1 MKFLIT
7 SILIALTVINS
18 SFAQKVL
25 NLQDALSIALS
36 KSYSIQSAGLALENS
51 QKNLEAVKL
60 GLMTSIYMD
69 FNIPSYSR
77 TLSNQFDPISGTQ
90 QFYNY
95 GYTTYE
101 SQLSFSQP
109 LIFTNG
115 TFTLTG
121 ELWRRT
127 QFSSGEEIPADY
139 YSNLSLSF
147 QQPLFTFNTLKASV
161 TRAEINLEKAQR
173 NYAGA
178 SKDIVYNV
186 TAGFYQLYQARE
198 NVEIAKEKVKQTES
212 SYQTA
217 QNKFKAGLIAEVEA
231 LQLEVDL
238 ASSKNDLLNAERNY
252 SEVKNN
258 FKILIGLK
266 LSDSIDVVAKLE
278 YNPVTINLDEA
289 INYALAN
296 RSELKN
302 SEADIELS
310 KLSVDETGSQGNISA
325 MLSANYGL
333 NKDDNRFQDIFHQFD
348 GSRSVTFSVHV
359 PVLDWGANNRKVEAA
374 EANLNLNKLTYE
386 NEKEEIKK
394 EIIEV
399 VNRINSAKARV
410 ETLSKSVELAQK
422 SFDISQQR
430 FQAGNITSFELQQM
444 QLRLTDAK
452 TNSLN
457 ALIDYKLALADLNR
471 KTLHDFEKK

>member
-1 MKFLIT
+1 MKFFYST
-7 SILIALTVINS
+7 ILIVLAFINL

-25 NLQDALSIALS
+25 TLQDALSIALKQS
-36 KSYSIQSAGLALENS
+36 YAIKSAELNLINS
-51 QKNLEAVKL
+51 QKSLDAIKL
-60 GLMTSIYMD
+60 GLMTSVSMD

-77 TLSNQFDPISGTQ
+77 TLSNQFDPITGTQ
-90 QFYNY
+90 QFFDY
-95 GYTTYE
+95 GFTTYE
-101 SQLSFSQP
+101 SRLSFSQP
-109 LIFTNG
+109 IIFTNG
-115 TFTLTG
+115 TFTLNG
-121 ELWRRT
+121 DLWQRT
-127 QFSSGEEIPADY
+127 QFSSGQQLPKDY
-139 YSNLSLSF
+139 YSNLSLSLY
-147 QQPLFTFNTLKASV
+147 QPLFTFNTLKASL
-161 TRAEINLEKAQR
+161 TRAEINLEKAER
-173 NYAGA
+173 NYTSS

-186 TAGFYQLYQARE
+186 TSAFYRLYQARE
-198 NVEIAKEKVKQTES
+198 SVEIAHEKVKQTES
-212 SYQTA
+212 SYITA

-238 ASSKNDLLNAERNY
+238 ASSRNDLLNAERDY
-252 SEVKNN
+252 SEAKND

-266 LSDSIDVVAKLE
+266 LSDSIDVTAKID
-278 YNPVTINLDEA
+278 YNPVSVNLEEA

-310 KLSVDETGSQGNISA
+310 KLSVDEINSQGSISA
-325 MLSANYGL
+325 SISANYGI
-333 NKDDNRFQDIFHQFD
+333 NKDDNQFEDIFHQFD

-359 PVLDWGANNRKVEAA
+359 PVLDWGSNSRKVEAA
-374 EANLNLNKLTYE
+374 EANLTLNKLSYE
-386 NEKEEIKK
+386 NQKEEIKK

-410 ETLSKSVELAQK
+410 EALSKSVELAQK
-422 SFDISQQR
+422 SFDISSQR
-430 FQAGNITSFELQQM
+430 FQSGNITSFELQQM

-471 KTLHDFEKK
+471 KTLHDFEK